1 MKLIEGN
8 LFICNLCLDSVSEAK
23 EKGNLS
29 TSQRQATIK
38 LIEKKDLEIR
48 DYSKLET
55 HFLVECRSKDNM
67 KSSLLETKKSP
78 TRLDIFT
85 TKDLC

>member
-1 MKLIEGN
+1 MKQTEGN

-38 LIEKKDLEIR
+38 LIVKKDLEIR

-67 KSSLLETKKSP
+67 KSFL
-78 TRLDIFT
+78 
-85 TKDLC
+85 